1 MTFLSCAFLAEA
13 CMYLTGWGGTQLP
26 SPFCPQTWLS
36 ISWDSNPSLPAD
48 PRAQNPLPRRKRP
61 VQHRLQWARKEGQ
74 KETQRLLSFPPAFF
88 SHAISPQ
95 SLWESDTTVAKQ
107 FSCLT
112 PAAYRHPTPL
122 AEPHSIL
129 QKKTSP
135 ALDFHEHQGPAA
147 VWGLTSYQ
155 LSSCLQPCQ
164 RHHSTR
170 DPPLAANQIH
180 HGPLYI
186 TSPMVCS
193 QATRPAEHKW
203 WWKPCKYLNS
213 SHKTLPT
220 LLFPHCVGFQKHALP
235 FTTQGD
241 SFSINEGSFFFSP
254 SLMQMSLEQPLNLKW
269 NFEVIICL

>member
-1 MTFLSCAFLAEA
+1 MLFWQKLACISPDEEEPNFLAPSAPRHGSPYHEIVIH
-13 CMYLTGWGGTQLP
+13 LFQQTPEHKILSQEGKDQSNTGFNELERK
-26 SPFCPQTWLS
+26 
-36 ISWDSNPSLPAD
+36 D
-48 PRAQNPLPRRKRP
+48 RRK
-61 VQHRLQWARKEGQ
+61 HKGC
-74 KETQRLLSFPPAFF
+74 SFPPAFF
-88 SHAISPQ
+88 SHAISAQ

-112 PAAYRHPTPL
+112 PAAYHHPTPL
-122 AEPHSIL
+122 AEPHSTL

-135 ALDFHEHQGPAA
+135 ALDFHQHQGPAA

-164 RHHSTR
+164 RHHSTG

-203 WWKPCKYLNS
+203 W
-213 SHKTLPT
+213 
-220 LLFPHCVGFQKHALP
+220 
-235 FTTQGD
+235 
-241 SFSINEGSFFFSP
+241 
-254 SLMQMSLEQPLNLKW
+254 
-269 NFEVIICL
+269 

>member
-1 MTFLSCAFLAEA
+1 MLFWQKLACISPDEEEPNFLAPSAPRHGSPYHEIVIH
-13 CMYLTGWGGTQLP
+13 LFQQTPEHKILSQEGKDQSNTGFNELERK
-26 SPFCPQTWLS
+26 
-36 ISWDSNPSLPAD
+36 D
-48 PRAQNPLPRRKRP
+48 RRK
-61 VQHRLQWARKEGQ
+61 HKGC
-74 KETQRLLSFPPAFF
+74 SFPPAFF
-88 SHAISPQ
+88 SHAISAQ

-112 PAAYRHPTPL
+112 PAAYHHPTPL
-122 AEPHSIL
+122 AEPHSTL

-135 ALDFHEHQGPAA
+135 VLDFHQHQGPAA

-164 RHHSTR
+164 RHHSTG

-203 WWKPCKYLNS
+203 W
-213 SHKTLPT
+213 
-220 LLFPHCVGFQKHALP
+220 
-235 FTTQGD
+235 
-241 SFSINEGSFFFSP
+241 
-254 SLMQMSLEQPLNLKW
+254 
-269 NFEVIICL
+269 

>member
-1 MTFLSCAFLAEA
+1 MLFWQKLACISPDEEEPNFLAPSAPRHGSPYHEIVIH
-13 CMYLTGWGGTQLP
+13 LFQQTPEHKILSHEGKDQSNTGFNELERK
-26 SPFCPQTWLS
+26 
-36 ISWDSNPSLPAD
+36 D
-48 PRAQNPLPRRKRP
+48 RRK
-61 VQHRLQWARKEGQ
+61 HKGC
-74 KETQRLLSFPPAFF
+74 SFPPAFF
-88 SHAISPQ
+88 SHAISAQ

-112 PAAYRHPTPL
+112 PAAYHHPTPL
-122 AEPHSIL
+122 AEPHSTL

-135 ALDFHEHQGPAA
+135 ALDFHQHQGPAA

-164 RHHSTR
+164 RHHSTG

-203 WWKPCKYLNS
+203 W
-213 SHKTLPT
+213 
-220 LLFPHCVGFQKHALP
+220 
-235 FTTQGD
+235 
-241 SFSINEGSFFFSP
+241 
-254 SLMQMSLEQPLNLKW
+254 
-269 NFEVIICL
+269 

>member
-1 MTFLSCAFLAEA
+1 MLFWQKLACISPDEEETNFLAPSAPRHGSPYHEIVIH
-13 CMYLTGWGGTQLP
+13 LFQQTPEHKILSHEGKDQSNTGFNELERK
-26 SPFCPQTWLS
+26 
-36 ISWDSNPSLPAD
+36 D
-48 PRAQNPLPRRKRP
+48 RRK
-61 VQHRLQWARKEGQ
+61 HKGC
-74 KETQRLLSFPPAFF
+74 SFPPAFF
-88 SHAISPQ
+88 SHAISAQ

-112 PAAYRHPTPL
+112 PAAYHHPTPL
-122 AEPHSIL
+122 AEPHSTL

-135 ALDFHEHQGPAA
+135 ALDFHQHQGPAA

-164 RHHSTR
+164 RHHSTG

-203 WWKPCKYLNS
+203 W
-213 SHKTLPT
+213 
-220 LLFPHCVGFQKHALP
+220 
-235 FTTQGD
+235 
-241 SFSINEGSFFFSP
+241 
-254 SLMQMSLEQPLNLKW
+254 
-269 NFEVIICL
+269 